1 MKALIAVSLLLLSS
15 QAVSAAESWILWK
28 KTNVIEFFGRQKDVT
43 KVESI
48 SVFESKAVCLEK
60 AKDYALGESGK
71 RFNASDGV
79 SEMGNGQGY
88 TFTTATSDAAM
99 RVTKT
104 WFQCWPVGVNP
115 Q

>member
-1 MKALIAVSLLLLSS
+1 MKALIAVFLLLLSS
-15 QAVSAAESWILWK
+15 QPVSAAESWVLWK
-28 KTNVIEFFGRQKDVT
+28 KTNVDEFFGRQKDVT
-43 KVESI
+43 KVESM

-60 AKDYALGESGK
+60 AKDYALAVSGK

-88 TFTTATSDAAM
+88 GFTTVTSDAVM
-99 RVTKT
+99 RMTRT
-104 WFQCWPVGVNP
+104 WYQCWPAGVNP